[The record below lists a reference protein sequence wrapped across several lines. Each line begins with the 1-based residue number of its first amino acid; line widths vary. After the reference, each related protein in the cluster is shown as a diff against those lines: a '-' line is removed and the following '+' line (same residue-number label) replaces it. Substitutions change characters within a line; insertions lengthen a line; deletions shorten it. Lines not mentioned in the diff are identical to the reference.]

1 MKIAAFSFE
10 GAGTFAK
17 DVPALAEAVKSSG
30 AEIVLLEGIRLADVE
45 EGVYILHA
53 APLNLGGAEGAPC
66 RATLISPDL

>member
-30 AEIVLLEGIRLADVE
+30 AEIVLPLSGKRTGRKRAD
-45 EGVYILHA
+45 A
-53 APLNLGGAEGAPC
+53 
-66 RATLISPDL
+66 